1 VTNALQSHSNRTLGL
16 AIETLVKP
24 GTPRSQGFP
33 RFEEQQHRLGEE
45 QTQIPVAGHLETGQ
59 RASDKQYGSVS
70 PLNTY
75 DDNNSLTYT
84 GNKGSRFA
92 KFFDSKTKE
101 NMPSG
106 LKPQTPT
113 NFLSPSSNPPLRQ
126 EQTLYSGGPPLVQER
141 TVDDLFAMLNSSSQV
156 SFDRRIS
163 TTGVHWL
170 LRLNGRVYPII
181 QPPISI

>member
-1 VTNALQSHSNRTLGL
+1 MTNVSRSHSNHTLGL

-45 QTQIPVAGHLETGQ
+45 RTQIPSPGHLETGQ
-59 RASDKQYGSVS
+59 RASDKQYGSAS
-70 PLNTY
+70 PLNAY
-75 DDNNSLTYT
+75 DDNNSLTHT

-101 NMPSG
+101 SVPSG

-113 NFLSPSSNPPLRQ
+113 NFLSPSSNPSLRQ
-126 EQTLYSGGPPLVQER
+126 EQVLYGGSLPLAQER

-163 TTGVHWL
+163 ITGIH
-170 LRLNGRVYPII
+170 
-181 QPPISI
+181 